1 MNSQYTRNPST
12 NVWPNPVGAF
22 RIVIEV
28 LYTRLFIMKCKSMRE
43 NVLGFQCRN
52 VVQDSKTE
60 ILGRIPIL
68 TETFQERGSRISII
82 LYRVLDIPHNPTLS
96 HTLSL
101 ISLIILAILLYG
113 PASRPSN
120 VEYIPRFY
128 SITLFFMFIVFYEYF
143 HQ

>member
-1 MNSQYTRNPST
+1 
-12 NVWPNPVGAF
+12 
-22 RIVIEV
+22 
-28 LYTRLFIMKCKSMRE
+28 MRE

-52 VVQDSKTE
+52 VTQDSNTE
-60 ILGRIPIL
+60 FLSRIPIL

-101 ISLIILAILLYG
+101 ISLILLAILLYG

-120 VEYIPRFY
+120 VEDIPCFY
-128 SITLFFMFIVFYEYF
+128 STTLFFMFIVFYEYF